1 MGACISPGAEL
12 DDGLLEATIVEDRSA
27 LARFVDARHLALR
40 SIGRAPRVQVRQV
53 RSAAVTTDGRM
64 QYHVDGEPGVASGR
78 VTIRILP
85 GALQVRA

>member
-12 DDGLLEATIVEDRSA
+12 DDGLLEATIVEDRGV

-40 SIGRAPRVQVRQV
+40 SIARAARVQIGQV
-53 RSAAVTTDGRM
+53 RSAAVTSQGPL

-78 VTIRILP
+78 VEIRILAA
-85 GALQVRA
+85 ALQV